1 MLDYGLYLA
10 LVSLVDALQD
20 RVGNSVKIML
30 AVPEGESG
38 VRYKEQ
44 VELYTYR
51 IVQQACENAL
61 EHAQLRT
68 LTVHGRLEAQSFH
81 LAIEDDGTG
90 FELAGKHDL
99 AKLQVEG
106 HFGLVG
112 MYERVSIVDADLHIE
127 SAAGHGT
134 RVEIN
139 WRFSI
144 QWVSSEVGL

>member
-1 MLDYGLYLA
+1 MLE
-10 LVSLVDALQD
+10 
-20 RVGNSVKIML
+20 
-30 AVPEGESG
+30 VPEVESG

-61 EHAQLRT
+61 KHARPHT
-68 LTVHGRLEAQSFH
+68 LTVRGRLEAQSFH

-90 FELAGKHDL
+90 FELAAKNDL
-99 AKLQVEG
+99 AKLQVDG

-112 MYERVSIVDADLHIE
+112 MYERASLVDADLYIE
-127 SAAGHGT
+127 TAAGHGT

-139 WRFSI
+139 WR
-144 QWVSSEVGL
+144 SSS